1 MTHAD
6 LLQLLPYRDAAL
18 WLHSIGDHDEDSI
31 HGCCHADCLQQLH
44 EPATLM
50 LFEAAAQLCAAH
62 GALYAGNE
70 AVKAAHVGKIS
81 GVRLH
86 ASLQPGPDLLQLR
99 ATRLG
104 HSGHSALYAFDI
116 RQQQQPLLDGQ
127 LLVVLSH
134 A

>member
-6 LLQLLPYRDAAL
+6 LQQLLPHRNSAL
-18 WLHSIGDHDEDSI
+18 WLHSIGDHDENSI
-31 HGCCHADCLQQLH
+31 RGSCRADCLQQLH
-44 EPATLM
+44 EPAPLM

-62 GALYAGNE
+62 GALYAGNG
-70 AVKAAHVGKIS
+70 AVKAAHIGKVS

-86 ASLQPGPDLLQLR
+86 APLQPDAELLQLQ

-104 HSGHSALYAFDI
+104 HSPHSALYSFDI

>member
-1 MTHAD
+1 MPPAS
-6 LLQLLPYRDAAL
+6 LLPLLPHRDAAL
-18 WLHSIGDHDEDSI
+18 WLHSIDSHDEHSI
-31 HGCCHADCLQQLH
+31 RGHCRADCMQQLN
-44 EPATLM
+44 EPGPLM

-62 GALYAGNE
+62 GALYAGNT
-70 AVKAAHVGKIS
+70 AIKAAHIGKVS

-86 ASLQPGPDLLQLR
+86 APLQPGTELLQLQ

-104 HSGHSALYAFDI
+104 HSPHSALYSFDI